1 MKKLIIAALSI
12 IQLTVFAQ
20 GEKKTFTITG
30 KYGEFN
36 APVKAYLAYKID
48 GKEINDSA
56 TLKNGTFKFKGT
68 APSSPAFA
76 ELIFDSKA
84 VGKEKSS
91 ERGGVFI
98 EQGNI
103 TVNIVGTPFA
113 GLKATGTPSNDDY
126 TEFNEVVEA
135 EFSKMSPEDKG
146 FMEWKFNPQNT
157 PNYEEKLEAFKK
169 RYLKMTTDAYIKFVK
184 GHPNSDYA
192 LSLMPKIA
200 YDSEYAEVKTL
211 FDGFSDQIKNS
222 TEGKSFA
229 KSLAQMKATGIGQKA
244 PDFEMADAEGKLFK
258 LSSLKGKYIL
268 LDFWASWCG
277 PCRAENPNLVKT
289 YNKFKDQNFTI
300 VGVSIDK
307 PDARELW
314 LAAIKKDGLPWLQLS
329 ELQNID
335 NTAAKLYG
343 VQAIPQNFLIDPNGV
358 VIGKTLIGSAL
369 EAKLNEVLAAG
380 AKANQNK

>member
-1 MKKLIIAALSI
+1 MKKIIIAALSI
-12 IQLTVFAQ
+12 IQLTAFAQ
-20 GEKKTFTITG
+20 GEKKTFMITG

-36 APVKAYLAYKID
+36 APVKAYLEYKID
-48 GKEINDSA
+48 GKDIKDSVI
-56 TLKNGTFKFKGT
+56 LKNGTFKFTGV
-68 APSSPAFA
+68 APSSPAYA

-84 VGKEKSS
+84 IGKKKSP
-91 ERGGVFI
+91 ERGVVFI
-98 EQGNI
+98 EPGNI
-103 TVNIVGTPFA
+103 TVTTKGTTFD
-113 GLKATGTPSNDDY
+113 GLKVTGTPSNNDY
-126 TEFNEVVEA
+126 TEFNEVVDA
-135 EFSKMSPEDKG
+135 EFSKMSPEDKIMMQG
-146 FMEWKFNPQNT
+146 KMNPQNT
-157 PNYEEKLEAFKK
+157 SNFEEKLEAFKK
-169 RYLKMTTDAYIKFVK
+169 RYSKLTNDAYTKFVK
-184 GHPNSDYA
+184 THPNSDFA
-192 LSLMPKIA
+192 LGLMPKIA

-211 FDGFSDQIKNS
+211 FDGFSDKIKNS

-229 KSLAQMKATGIGQKA
+229 KSLEQMKATGIGQRA

-277 PCRAENPNLVKT
+277 PCRAENPNLIRT

-307 PDARELW
+307 PDARALW

-329 ELQNID
+329 ELQSFD

-369 EAKLNEVLAAG
+369 ETKLNEVLG
-380 AKANQNK
+380 DGVKSN